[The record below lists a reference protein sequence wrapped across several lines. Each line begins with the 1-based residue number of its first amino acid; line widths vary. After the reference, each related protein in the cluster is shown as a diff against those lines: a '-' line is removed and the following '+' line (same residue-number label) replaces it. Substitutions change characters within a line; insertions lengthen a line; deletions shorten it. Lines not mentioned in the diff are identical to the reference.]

1 MEEKLDL
8 ILIKLKNL
16 EEKLNSVS
24 AALDAHRTE
33 HTLQKVTGSQ
43 MQGPPGMPPTGGGPG
58 GYGGGGIPFGPPNM
72 MGSPG
77 FGPPGSGM

>member
-16 EEKLNSVS
+16 ETKLEEVS
-24 AALDAHRTE
+24 QSLNAHRTE

-43 MQGPPGMPPTGGGPG
+43 MQGPPGMPPAGGGPG
-58 GYGGGGIPFGPPNM
+58 GYGGGGVPFGPPN

>member
-8 ILIKLKNL
+8 ILIKLKKL
-16 EEKLNSVS
+16 EEKLDSVS

-33 HTLQKVTGSQ
+33 HTLAKVTGRG
-43 MQGPPGMPPTGGGPG
+43 MEGPPGMPPAGNGPG
-58 GYGGGGIPFGPPNM
+58 GYGAGGSPFGPP